1 MVAEDHQP
9 LLIGIQQILETAGYT
24 VLTASDGL
32 EALQILE
39 HTQPDLILAD
49 IMMPVL
55 DGYALF
61 EQVRGRP
68 EWAGIPVVFL
78 TSKAD
83 TTDIRKAKELGVKG
97 YITKPFDPSEL
108 LVAVHKLL
116 SDRGLGQLDGPSNT
130 SSTR

>member
-1 MVAEDHQP
+1 MRKQRILVAEDHEP

-39 HTQPDLILAD
+39 HTRPDLILAD
-49 IMMPVL
+49 IMMPTV
-55 DGYALF
+55 DGYALL
-61 EQVRGRP
+61 ERLRSRP
-68 EWAGIPVVFL
+68 EWADIPLVFL

-83 TTDIRKAKELGVKG
+83 TTDIRKGRELGANG

-108 LVAVHKLL
+108 LATVHSLL
-116 SDRGLGQLDGPSNT
+116 GRD
-130 SSTR
+130 